1 MKDYYSIAVCDD
13 EKLALDVVSSAVKSL
28 MNKYSVTGGV
38 ETFFSAR
45 DFLERTKTKTFDLIF
60 LDVEM
65 PELSGIKLGKI
76 LRASLDAV
84 KIIFVSGREDK
95 VFDTFEVSPF
105 AFVRKNKLLT
115 DLESTFLRF
124 SKGEKEKAS
133 DNKIILKKRS
143 GIAAIDVNLI
153 EYIESNRNFQ
163 NVLMSDGSVAETSS
177 SMAEIEKTL
186 SKHGFLRVHRGY
198 IVSLRFIKSLSFSAI
213 TMKNGAEIPVSRGLM
228 PTIKLKFMEFLQ
240 ENNIFIN

>member
-105 AFVRKNKLLT
+105 AFVRKSNLLT
-115 DLESTFLRF
+115 DLESAFLRF
-124 SKGEKEKAS
+124 VKGEKEKAS

-153 EYIESNRNFQ
+153 EYVESNRNFQ
-163 NVLMSDGSVAETSS
+163 NVFMSDGSVTETSS

-186 SKHGFLRVHRGY
+186 SKYGFLRVHRGY
-198 IVSLRFIKSLSFSAI
+198 IVSLRFIKSLSFSSV
-213 TMKNGAEIPVSRGLM
+213 TMKNDAEIPVSRGLM
-228 PTIKLKFMEFLQ
+228 STIKLKFMEFLQ

>member
-1 MKDYYSIAVCDD
+1 MKECYSIAVCDD

-45 DFLERTKTKTFDLIF
+45 DFLERSKTKTFDLIF

-105 AFVRKNKLLT
+105 AFVRKSKLLT
-115 DLESTFLRF
+115 DLESAFLRF
-124 SKGEKEKAS
+124 VKGEKEKAS

-153 EYIESNRNFQ
+153 EYVESNRNFQ
-163 NVLMSDGSVAETSS
+163 NVFMSDGSVAETSS
-177 SMAEIEKTL
+177 SMAEIDKAL

-198 IVSLRFIKSLSFSAI
+198 IVSLRFIKSLSFSSI

-228 PTIKLKFMEFLQ
+228 PKVKLKFMEFLQ
-240 ENNIFIN
+240 ENNIFVN

>member
-105 AFVRKNKLLT
+105 AFVRKSKLLT
-115 DLESTFLRF
+115 DLESAFLRF
-124 SKGEKEKAS
+124 VKGEKEKAS

-153 EYIESNRNFQ
+153 EYVESNRNFQ
-163 NVLMSDGSVAETSS
+163 NVFMSDGSVTETSS

-186 SKHGFLRVHRGY
+186 SKHGCLRVHRGY
-198 IVSLRFIKSLSFSAI
+198 IVSLRFIKSLSFSSV
-213 TMKNGAEIPVSRGLM
+213 TMKNDAEIPVSRGLM

>member
-1 MKDYYSIAVCDD
+1 MKDCYSIAVCDD

-28 MNKYSVTGGV
+28 MSKYSLTGGV

-76 LRASLDAV
+76 LCASLDAV

-105 AFVRKNKLLT
+105 AFVRKSKLLT
-115 DLESTFLRF
+115 DLESAFLRF
-124 SKGEKEKAS
+124 VKGENEKAS

-153 EYIESNRNFQ
+153 EYVESNRNFQ
-163 NVLMSDGSVAETSS
+163 NVFMSDGSIVETSS
-177 SMAEIEKTL
+177 SMSEMEKSL
-186 SKHGFLRVHRGY
+186 SVNGFLRVHRGY
-198 IVSLRFIKSLSFSAI
+198 IVSLRFIKSLSFSSV

-228 PTIKLKFMEFLQ
+228 QTIKLKFMEFLQ

>member
-28 MNKYSVTGGV
+28 MSKYSVTGGV

-45 DFLERTKTKTFDLIF
+45 DFLGRTKTKTFDLIF

-105 AFVRKNKLLT
+105 AFVRKSKLLT
-115 DLESTFLRF
+115 DLESAFLRF
-124 SKGEKEKAS
+124 VKGEKEKAS
-133 DNKIILKKRS
+133 DNKVILKKRS

-153 EYIESNRNFQ
+153 EYVESNRNFQ
-163 NVLMSDGSVAETSS
+163 NVFMSDGSS

-186 SKHGFLRVHRGY
+186 SKYGFLRVHRGY
-198 IVSLRFIKSLSFSAI
+198 IVSLRFIKSLSFSSV
-213 TMKNGAEIPVSRGLM
+213 TMKNDAEIPVSRGLM

>member
-84 KIIFVSGREDK
+84 EIIFVSGREDK

-105 AFVRKNKLLT
+105 AFVRKSKLLT
-115 DLESTFLRF
+115 DLESAFLRF
-124 SKGEKEKAS
+124 AKGEKEKAS